1 MARLEK
7 IASGDRPTA
16 APPVAEWR
24 NLSVEQFRNEIAT
37 RNEPAVLRGA
47 VAHWP
52 AVAAGKQSAATTATY
67 LSQFDR
73 GAEVRAFIAPSEVHG
88 RYFYNPAVDGFNFG
102 IAKTTLSK
110 LVETLAAMPAEEHR
124 SIYMGSTPTAAI
136 LPGFAGEN
144 LLELVDGKPTEPRIW
159 IGNDSRVAAHF
170 DESDNIAC
178 VASGRRRFTLFP
190 PEQVANLYVGPID
203 KTVAG
208 RPTSMVDLAAPDF
221 DRFPRFAEALKHAVV
236 ADLEPGDAIYIP
248 SLWWHAV
255 EASGPLNVLVNYW
268 WLEGPED
275 AGSPLH
281 ALAHGLLTVGHL
293 PPEKREAWRV
303 MFDHYVFRTGGDPAE
318 HIPEAG
324 RGILGRSTPQLRRA
338 IKQFVLRALNE
349 K

>member
-1 MARLEK
+1 VARLEK
-7 IASGDRPTA
+7 IASAGPH
-16 APPVAEWR
+16 APRVAEWR
-24 NLSVEQFRNEIAT
+24 DVDVERFRNEIAT
-37 RNEPAVLRGA
+37 RNEPAILRGA

-52 AVAAGKQSAATTATY
+52 AVAAGQQSAAATAAY

-73 GAEVRAFIAPSEVHG
+73 GAEVRAFMAPSEVQG

-102 IAKTTLSK
+102 VAKTTLSK
-110 LVETLAAMPAEEHR
+110 LVATLAEMPAAEHR

-144 LLELVDGKPTEPRIW
+144 FLELVAGKPTEPRIW

-170 DESDNIAC
+170 DESENVAC
-178 VASGRRRFTLFP
+178 VTSGRRRFTLFP

-208 RPTSMVDLAAPDF
+208 RPTSMVDLASPDL
-221 DRFPRFAEALKHAVV
+221 DRFPRFAEALKHAIV

-268 WLEGPED
+268 WHETPED

-281 ALAHGLLTVGHL
+281 ALGHGLLTIAHL
-293 PPEKREAWRV
+293 PPEKREAWRA

-324 RGILGRSTPQLRRA
+324 RGILGASTPQLRRA
-338 IKQFVLRALNE
+338 LKQFVLRALSE

>member
-1 MARLEK
+1 VARLEK
-7 IASGDRPTA
+7 IAPEDQAIA

-24 NLSVEQFRNEIAT
+24 GVSVEQFGEEIAT

-52 AVAAGKQSAATTATY
+52 AVAAGKQSADATAAY

-73 GAEVRAFIAPSEVHG
+73 GAEVRAFIAPSEVEG

-102 IAKTTLSK
+102 VAKTTLSQ
-110 LVETLAAMPAEEHR
+110 LVATLAAMTATEHR

-136 LPGFAGEN
+136 LPGFADDN
-144 LLELVDGKPTEPRIW
+144 PLELVAGKPTEPRIW

-170 DESDNIAC
+170 DESENIAC
-178 VASGRRRFTLFP
+178 VTSGRRRFTLFP

-208 RPTSMVDLAAPDF
+208 RPTSMVDLANPDF
-221 DRFPRFAEALKHAVV
+221 ERFPRFREALKHAVV

-255 EASGPLNVLVNYW
+255 EAEGALNVLVNYW
-268 WLEGPED
+268 WQDGPED
-275 AGSPLH
+275 AGSPLQ
-281 ALAHGLLTVGHL
+281 ALGHGLLTISHL
-293 PPEKREAWRV
+293 PPEKRAAWRA
-303 MFDHYVFRTGGDPAE
+303 MFDHYVFRADGDPAA

-324 RGILGRSTPQLRRA
+324 RGILGRSTPQLRRV
-338 IKQFVLRALNE
+338 IKQFLLRSLNE
-349 K
+349 